1 MEKDREERYQS
12 ARDLLVDL
20 KRLKRQVA
28 GISGTTT
35 ARVEARPAP
44 PRPVRVGGVVLI
56 VSALLAGAT
65 LLLRTPSVPHVGRT
79 VQLTTD
85 RTTKDMPMVTDGARL
100 YFTQESGGK
109 MIPMQLSVNGGEPI
123 PVQGSLSDLWIQDI
137 SSDSLELLVI
147 KQLKGQEYARGTL
160 WSLPVLGG
168 SPHRIGEIS
177 AISAAW
183 SRDGK
188 WLAHADGNDLFLSDV
203 NGSETR
209 KLWTAPGYIRRIR
222 FSPDSRHLRFDIFN
236 SRSGRNLWDVG
247 VDGSKPDL
255 LLASAKAGHQECCGN
270 WTRDGR
276 FYLFESLTEQNISVL
291 PEPGRM
297 RLSWQSP
304 PGPQSLTTGPV
315 EMEYPVPSL
324 DGKRLFVMGE
334 QSQLQV
340 QKAGLGE
347 FRPYLTNLSPGSLA
361 FSRTGEQIAYTDSL
375 GRLWRSRLDNNDEK
389 LQLTMPPLTAIF
401 PSWSPDGKQIAFSAF
416 GQGQPLKAYV
426 IDTEGGTPH
435 PLTPNGIDEEAPCWS
450 ADGNFIAFGNV
461 PRPGSPAK
469 GIHLV
474 DMRKHTESILEGS
487 EGFAGPIW
495 SPDGNW
501 VAAFALSPRRL
512 MLFDTRSRRWSELAI
527 METDYNLAAW
537 SADSK
542 YVYYDTTDEIFR
554 IRLSDRKVEKAAA
567 LRASYET
574 RKYRGSGLPPMVRC

>member
-1 MEKDREERYQS
+1 MDTSPRSEPGLHRLDQGLW
-12 ARDLLVDL
+12 RD
-20 KRLKRQVA
+20 A
-28 GISGTTT
+28 
-35 ARVEARPAP
+35 E
-44 PRPVRVGGVVLI
+44 VGV
-56 VSALLAGAT
+56 
-65 LLLRTPSVPHVGRT
+65 
-79 VQLTTD
+79 
-85 RTTKDMPMVTDGARL
+85 
-100 YFTQESGGK
+100 
-109 MIPMQLSVNGGEPI
+109 
-123 PVQGSLSDLWIQDI
+123 
-137 SSDSLELLVI
+137 
-147 KQLKGQEYARGTL
+147 
-160 WSLPVLGG
+160 
-168 SPHRIGEIS
+168 IS

-247 VDGSKPDL
+247 VDGSKPYL

-276 FYLFESLTEQNISVL
+276 FYLFESLTEQNISVV

-340 QKAGLGE
+340 QKAGSGE

-361 FSRTGEQIAYTDSL
+361 FSGTGKQIAYTDSL

-401 PSWSPDGKQIAFSAF
+401 PSWSPDGKQIAFSRIWPGPTA
-416 GQGQPLKAYV
+416 QGV
-426 IDTEGGTPH
+426 C
-435 PLTPNGIDEEAPCWS
+435 N
-450 ADGNFIAFGNV
+450 
-461 PRPGSPAK
+461 R
-469 GIHLV
+469 
-474 DMRKHTESILEGS
+474 
-487 EGFAGPIW
+487 
-495 SPDGNW
+495 
-501 VAAFALSPRRL
+501 
-512 MLFDTRSRRWSELAI
+512 
-527 METDYNLAAW
+527 
-537 SADSK
+537 
-542 YVYYDTTDEIFR
+542 
-554 IRLSDRKVEKAAA
+554 
-567 LRASYET
+567 
-574 RKYRGSGLPPMVRC
+574 YRGGYSTSLDS